1 MADASE
7 SVSKRAKVSS
17 NATVIVAATPEDIP
31 TAAVDGKITIVYW
44 NICGLGQP
52 IRYALELAGVE
63 YVDVRVEPGPGAAG
77 TPGYKK
83 MWFDRKP
90 AVSETVIFAN
100 LPYMFDAEVALA
112 QSNTILK
119 HIGRKF
125 GLMGDSASADI
136 VDLVLDQMADFDGE
150 STGRCYRDIAS
161 MKPYCEDLLPGKL
174 KDWEKLLGEKPF
186 LTGDKV
192 TVAYLKLY
200 ETLRKLQI
208 IEFQPQVGTKTMARF
223 SKLVAFIKR
232 VEALPAMSAYMDSS
246 IFMPRPLNNEHAQFK

>member
-7 SVSKRAKVSS
+7 PDPKRAKVGPK
-17 NATVIVAATPEDIP
+17 ATVIVAATPEAIP
-31 TAAVDGKITIVYW
+31 AAAVDGKITTVYW

-77 TPGYKK
+77 TPEYKK

-90 AVSETVIFAN
+90 AVGENVIFPN
-100 LPYMFDAEVALA
+100 LPYMIDGEVALA

-119 HIGRKF
+119 HLGRKF
-125 GLMGDSASADI
+125 GLMGDPASADI

-150 STGRCYRDIAS
+150 STGRCYRDFAS
-161 MKPYCEDLLPGKL
+161 MKAYCEDLLPGKL
-174 KDWEKLLGEKPF
+174 KDWERLLGDKPF
-186 LTGDKV
+186 VTGGQIS
-192 TVAYLKLY
+192 VADLKLY

-208 IEFQPQVGTKTMARF
+208 IEFQPQINTKTLAGF
-223 SKLVAFIKR
+223 AKLQAFIKR
-232 VEALPAMSAYMDSS
+232 VEALPAMSAYMDGST
-246 IFMPRPLNNEHAQFK
+246 FMPRPLNNEHAQFK